1 MLKAVPGS
9 MEGDRKGIKW
19 LLGTKDGILG
29 VSPVPIVAHWHWL
42 GSDAEVMWQSLWEG
56 FASRMGMVI
65 TSAQPGWH

>member
-9 MEGDRKGIKW
+9 VEGDRKGIKW

-29 VSPVPIVAHWHWL
+29 VSPVPIVPHWHWL
-42 GSDAEVMWQSLWEG
+42 GSDAEVMWQSWWEG
-56 FASRMGMVI
+56 FASRMGMVV